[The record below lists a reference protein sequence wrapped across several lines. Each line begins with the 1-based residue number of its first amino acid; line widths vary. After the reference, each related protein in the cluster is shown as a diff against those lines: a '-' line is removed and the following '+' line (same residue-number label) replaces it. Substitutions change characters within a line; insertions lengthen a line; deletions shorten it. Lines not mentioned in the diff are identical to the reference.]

1 MMSPHP
7 YRLLK
12 LVLVLVAVAAMF
24 ALVGLVAAG
33 SAASFANSASAP
45 RGLSGSDLFYM
56 ALGVLDL
63 TMFVA
68 VYRLA
73 RQ

>member
-1 MMSPHP
+1 MMSLHP
-7 YRLLK
+7 YHSLRIA
-12 LVLVLVAVAAMF
+12 LVLVAVAAMF
-24 ALVGLVAAG
+24 VLVGFVTAG
-33 SAASFANSASAP
+33 SAASFANSASVP

-56 ALGVLDL
+56 VLGFLDL

>member
-1 MMSPHP
+1 MSLHP

-12 LVLVLVAVAAMF
+12 PVLVLVAVAAMV
-24 ALVGLVAAG
+24 ALVGFVAAG
-33 SAASFANSASAP
+33 PAASLTPSESVP
-45 RGLSGSDLFYM
+45 RSLSGGDLFYM
-56 ALGVLDL
+56 VLGALDL
-63 TMFVA
+63 TVFVV